1 MVVLFFARP
10 LSAGGTTDR
19 RNCGFTSVVSVMLA
33 VTVGND
39 VELTVMRVWLSVPA
53 YTRGSAPV
61 GSISVSVIGMDAPAA
76 SVKVVAGFSVSG
88 QLGVETAAR
97 CRSVKPIVPVF
108 VTRWVKV
115 IVWPGIASCCGRAG
129 PIARRRMLS
138 KNANSEVLPAPS
150 VAVTSTWLG
159 TFGSVAVK

>member
-19 RNCGFTSVVSVMLA
+19 RNCPFTSVVSVMLA
-33 VTVGND
+33 VTVGSE
-39 VELTVMRVWLSVPA
+39 VALTVMRVWLSVPA

-76 SVKVVAGFSVSG
+76 SEKVAGVNVSG
-88 QLGVETAAR
+88 QLGVETPTSF
-97 CRSVKPIVPVF
+97 RSLPGPMKPIVPVF

-115 IVWPGIASCCGRAG
+115 IVW
-129 PIARRRMLS
+129 
-138 KNANSEVLPAPS
+138 
-150 VAVTSTWLG
+150 
-159 TFGSVAVK
+159 